1 MKIDSNFPPQ
11 WKAYIMQSSYA
22 ALSVFIITLLLSENP
37 VVIASIG
44 ATAFIIFALPNNI
57 SAEPKRI
64 IGGHFL
70 GFFIGSCFA
79 VFPFMHIIIF
89 KAIWFALSIG
99 FTIFLM
105 VILDFEHPPAAGTAL
120 GMTLVGYSLSAA
132 IAIIISVLLLTI
144 IGYISKPY
152 LEDLV

>member
-1 MKIDSNFPPQ
+1 MKIDSNFPQQ
-11 WKAYIMQSSYA
+11 WKAYIVQSSYA
-22 ALSVFIITLLLSENP
+22 ALSVYIITLILSENP

-44 ATAFIIFALPNNI
+44 ATAFIIFALPNNN

-64 IGGHFL
+64 IEEHFL
-70 GFFIGSCFA
+70 GFFKGSCFA

-105 VILDFEHPPAAGTAL
+105 VILDFEHPPAAGTEL

-132 IAIIISVLLLTI
+132 IGIIISVLLFTI

-152 LEDLV
+152 VEDLV

>member
-22 ALSVFIITLLLSENP
+22 ALSVFIITLILSENP

-44 ATAFIIFALPNNI
+44 AKAFIIFALPNNN

-70 GFFIGSCFA
+70 GFFIGACFA
-79 VFPFMHIIIF
+79 VFPFMHIVLF
-89 KAIWFALSIG
+89 KAIWFALSIV
-99 FTIFLM
+99 FTILLM
-105 VILDFEHPPAAGTAL
+105 VVLDFEYPPAAGTSL
-120 GMTLVGYSLSAA
+120 GMALVGYSNSAA
-132 IAIIISVLLLTI
+132 IAIIISVLLLTVI
-144 IGYISKPY
+144 AYLSKPY